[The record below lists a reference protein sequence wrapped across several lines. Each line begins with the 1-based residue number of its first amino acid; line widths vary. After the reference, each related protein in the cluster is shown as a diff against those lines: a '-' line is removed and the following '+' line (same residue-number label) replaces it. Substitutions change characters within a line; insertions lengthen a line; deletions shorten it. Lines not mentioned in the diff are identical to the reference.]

1 MAIKNHI
8 DKNQS
13 VDDLYSKNHVLIEI
27 QIECYELLEKIYNPL
42 LDRISSHRDLL
53 PQSISLL
60 PRCLIQSASAVNTTL
75 QGFMAD
81 GNSFD
86 NSAI

>member
-60 PRCLIQSASAVNTTL
+60 PRCLIQSELS
-75 QGFMAD
+75 GEY
-81 GNSFD
+81 NSSRFYG
-86 NSAI
+86 